1 MDFIDIDT
9 AVEKVVNSPCSR
21 FWISEERATAVI
33 SAIIRGQPILDSMRP
48 TKREMFIEL
57 HARVCNIRN
66 DAPEMNLYD
75 AVFLAVNSPAPKFY
89 MTPGYALNIIYKTK
103 KDRHKM

>member
-1 MDFIDIDT
+1 
-9 AVEKVVNSPCSR
+9 
-21 FWISEERATAVI
+21 
-33 SAIIRGQPILDSMRP
+33 MRP